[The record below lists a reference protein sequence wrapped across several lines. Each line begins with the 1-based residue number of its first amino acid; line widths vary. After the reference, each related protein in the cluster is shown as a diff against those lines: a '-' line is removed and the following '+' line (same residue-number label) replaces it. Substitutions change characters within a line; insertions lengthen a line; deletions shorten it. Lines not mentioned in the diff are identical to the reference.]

1 MSRAPARATSLKPMR
16 QAKLK
21 VVSSENDSSYEK
33 LLINLYGC
41 KVTSTF
47 PNTLHVLS
55 NLFHLVYSLSFGKTN
70 LFLTG
75 LNSSPSSLFFA
86 AHSNKCNKNRKYFVK
101 KICLSQYFLF
111 PLQIQASFPSN
122 ERRKAHSMKEVLGLL
137 KRNVQ

>member
-1 MSRAPARATSLKPMR
+1 MSRAPAQAMSRAPAQATSLKPMH

-70 LFLTG
+70 PFLTG
-75 LNSSPSSLFFA
+75 LNNSPPSLFFA

-101 KICLSQYFLF
+101 KFVYHDIFYFLCNYKHLS
-111 PLQIQASFPSN
+111 PAMRGGKHIP
-122 ERRKAHSMKEVLGLL
+122 
-137 KRNVQ
+137 